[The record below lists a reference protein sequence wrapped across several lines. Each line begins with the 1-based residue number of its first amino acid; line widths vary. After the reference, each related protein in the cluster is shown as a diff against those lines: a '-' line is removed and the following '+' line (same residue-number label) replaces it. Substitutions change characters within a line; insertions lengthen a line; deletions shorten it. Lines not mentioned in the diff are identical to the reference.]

1 MRFTPM
7 RARAA
12 AVMACLSLSALAGID
27 PAFAQ
32 AKKPA
37 APAAAPAAPA
47 APAGQAAPGGQQ
59 PPQGPIKVDLQ
70 PAQADW
76 TKVCGKDQ
84 GNGKEICYT
93 TRDFGTAPD
102 QPPAIAVAIY
112 DIKGD
117 DQRVVRLLMP
127 VGLLLRPGFRFSAD
141 KGPQVEG
148 NFEICMPNGCFAEAK
163 VKGPTID
170 SLKKATALN
179 VAVKNSS
186 NIEVDFGIPM
196 AGFGK
201 AFDGAAIDP
210 KVLQAQQEELQKQL
224 EAKAQQQRQMLEQ
237 QQKANAAAT
246 PAAPA
251 PAPAA
256 PAPAK

>member
-1 MRFTPM
+1 MRLPLS
-7 RARAA
+7 RACTA
-12 AVMACLSLSALAGID
+12 AVLASLSLTGLSAE
-27 PAFAQ
+27 AFAQQ

-37 APAAAPAAPA
+37 AAAPAAPA
-47 APAGQAAPGGQQ
+47 PGAVPAPQA
-59 PPQGPIKVDLQ
+59 PQGPIKVDLQ

-102 QPPAIAVAIY
+102 QPPAIALAVY

-117 DQRVVRLLMP
+117 DVRVVRLLMP
-127 VGLLLRPGFRFSAD
+127 VGLLLKPGFRFSAD
-141 KGPQVEG
+141 KGPQIEG

-179 VAVKNSS
+179 VAVKNSA
-186 NIEVDFGIPM
+186 NIEVDFGIPL

-201 AFDGAAIDP
+201 AFDGAPIDP
-210 KVLQAQQEELQKQL
+210 KVLQAQQEQLQKQL
-224 EAKAQQQRQMLEQ
+224 EAKAQQQRETLEQ
-237 QQKANAAAT
+237 QQKAGAAAPGAT
-246 PAAPA
+246 T
-251 PAPAA
+251 A

>member
-1 MRFTPM
+1 MHFPLT
-7 RARAA
+7 RAGAA
-12 AVMACLSLSALAGID
+12 AVLACLSLTGLGAD
-27 PAFAQ
+27 AFAQ
-32 AKKPA
+32 AAKKPA
-37 APAAAPAAPA
+37 AAAPAPAAAGAPTPPA
-47 APAGQAAPGGQQ
+47 
-59 PPQGPIKVDLQ
+59 PQGPIKVDLQ

-112 DIKGD
+112 DVKGD
-117 DQRVVRLLMP
+117 DLRVVRLLMP
-127 VGLLLRPGFRFSAD
+127 VGLLLKPGFRFSAD
-141 KGPQVEG
+141 KGPQLEG

-170 SLKKATALN
+170 SMKKATALN
-179 VAVKNSS
+179 VAVKNSA

-201 AFDGAAIDP
+201 AFDGAPIDP
-210 KVLQAQQEELQKQL
+210 KVLQAQQEALQKQL
-224 EAKAQQQRQMLEQ
+224 EARAQQERQKLEN
-237 QQKANAAAT
+237 QQKAA
-246 PAAPA
+246 A

-256 PAPAK
+256 PAAPAQ

>member
-1 MRFTPM
+1 MRFSFPHACT
-7 RARAA
+7 
-12 AVMACLSLSALAGID
+12 VTVLACLSVTGLAA

-32 AKKPA
+32 AKKPT
-37 APAAAPAAPA
+37 APAAAAPA
-47 APAGQAAPGGQQ
+47 PGQASPTPQA
-59 PPQGPIKVDLQ
+59 PQGPIKVDLQ

-102 QPPAIAVAIY
+102 QPPAIALAVY

-127 VGLLLRPGFRFSAD
+127 VGLLLKPGFRFSAD
-141 KGPQVEG
+141 KGPQIEG

-163 VKGPTID
+163 VKGVTID

-179 VAVKNSS
+179 VAVKNSA
-186 NIEVDFGIPM
+186 NIEVDFGIPL

-210 KVLQAQQEELQKQL
+210 KVLQAQQEQLQKQL

-237 QQKANAAAT
+237 QQKAGA
-246 PAAPA
+246 PAAGAA

-256 PAPAK
+256 PAQ

>member
-1 MRFTPM
+1 MRFTPT
-7 RARAA
+7 RAGTA
-12 AVMACLSLSALAGID
+12 AVLACLSLTGLAAEAI
-27 PAFAQ
+27 AQ

-37 APAAAPAAPA
+37 AAPAPAAGQP
-47 APAGQAAPGGQQ
+47 APA
-59 PPQGPIKVDLQ
+59 QGPIKVDLQ

-112 DIKGD
+112 DVKGD
-117 DQRVVRLLMP
+117 DLRVVRLLMP
-127 VGLLLRPGFRFSAD
+127 VGLLLKPGFRFSAD
-141 KGPQVEG
+141 KGPQIEG
-148 NFEICMPNGCFAEAK
+148 DYQICMPNGCFAEAK

-170 SLKKATALN
+170 SLKKATAMN
-179 VAVKNSS
+179 VAVKNSA
-186 NIEVDFGIPM
+186 NIEVDFAIPM

-201 AFDGAAIDP
+201 AFDGAPIDP

-224 EAKAQQQRQMLEQ
+224 ETKAQQARQGLEQ
-237 QQKANAAAT
+237 QQKA
-246 PAAPA
+246 AAPA
-251 PAPAA
+251 GAPAA
-256 PAPAK
+256 PAAPAQ